1 MAATILCVGCGQTPT
16 MPFKSV
22 NERWSAR
29 LLVLKN
35 AYGFQQYTN
44 HVLCGTCQ
52 QTNLRHSRRSYDIDE
67 GWDERDSR
75 RKAIDEKRTD
85 GLDQLF
91 FRVLS
96 EEEHVFQKRHD
107 CQLEVSD
114 WIVYPPGSPGD
125 RWCAR
130 QSMVRQAVQAVCPHS
145 PQCQAI
151 DGAPQASLPQA
162 SFTGSADDGHMDV
175 DM

>member
-1 MAATILCVGCGQTPT
+1 MAATILCVGCGQAPT
-16 MPFKSV
+16 KPFKSV
-22 NERWSAR
+22 RRWWSAR

-52 QTNLRHSRRSYDIDE
+52 QTNLRHSRRSYDMDE

-85 GLDQLF
+85 CLGQLF
-91 FRVLS
+91 FGVLS
-96 EEEHVFQKRHD
+96 EEERVLLQD
-107 CQLEVSD
+107 CQLAVSD

-130 QSMVRQAVQAVCPHS
+130 QSMVRQAVQAVWPHS
-145 PQCQAI
+145 PQCHAI

-162 SFTGSADDGHMDV
+162 SFTGSANDGQMDV
-175 DM
+175 DK